1 MLGIMFYLFY
11 LEFLQGTVV
20 HLAVLGE
27 EINMKKCNK
36 ISPYLVNKL

>member
-11 LEFLQGTVV
+11 LEFLQGRVV

-27 EINMKKCNK
+27 EINMKN
-36 ISPYLVNKL
+36 V